1 MSIIGTSV
9 QEMSDYWRPS
19 ISANKKEEI
28 EKFIEEH
35 PEMPFNNPRDFIDFA
50 INKVIYEV
58 QTGITDRK
66 QQKEELRKLIED
78 L

>member
-1 MSIIGTSV
+1 MN
-9 QEMSDYWRPS
+9 DYWRPS
-19 ISANKKEEI
+19 ISAEKKQEI

-35 PEMPFNNPRDFIDFA
+35 PEMPFNNPRDFIDFS

-58 QTGITDRK
+58 QTGSVDKK
-66 QQKEELRKLIED
+66 QQKEELRKLIEE